1 MLHVPSSTGHTV
13 LPKAVD
19 RFGPDVL
26 SASWAELGEDKSTLM
41 NKQGALRALAALA
54 HASLTSKPGEG
65 SPLLA
70 PPPRALQCLNTL
82 VWCAEDATY
91 VGGLFVTL
99 QSLLDSLDAIR
110 ASWKSSLAG
119 FIAGRT
125 GGTGGAPAVPLSKKK
140 NSLADFRARMEL
152 WALMRIA
159 FSAARVALS
168 KSGISKIAIRSF
180 SGRIRLGRCGAL
192 LLMPAVVR
200 QVPAAPTRCV
210 RGTRWPLRLWRRG
223 TDRLPRP
230 TSQRCSRLWQ
240 GTWTWPGGQ
249 VCRKKKDGGGFINPL
264 TSAPFRP
271 ALPRRCFRRPVQVPP
286 CGCSTHSAT

>member
-1 MLHVPSSTGHTV
+1 M
-13 LPKAVD
+13 
-19 RFGPDVL
+19 
-26 SASWAELGEDKSTLM
+26 
-41 NKQGALRALAALA
+41 
-54 HASLTSKPGEG
+54 
-65 SPLLA
+65 
-70 PPPRALQCLNTL
+70 
-82 VWCAEDATY
+82 
-91 VGGLFVTL
+91 TL

-249 VCRKKKDGGGFINPL
+249 VCKWRGRHQPSDLRALQASSSPEVLPPSRPSPSLRVQHPL
-264 TSAPFRP
+264 RH
-271 ALPRRCFRRPVQVPP
+271 LR
-286 CGCSTHSAT
+286 